1 MAVSLKAS
9 DQGLQLVDAVRRK
22 RGWAKASVEWREAA
36 QVAPASLKRFWL
48 GRPINKDTFV
58 AICKAVGVDW
68 LQVAEL
74 QNESELEDQ
83 GQSLQPVK
91 PLSSSLD
98 IDWRQL
104 AQEMLIDRK
113 RLTTNPLTVKDGLIF
128 NIDEIFVPLRLVE
141 RQQQARRS
149 GNVFP
154 ERGSQLYQPER
165 QYEVARMFQQDEF
178 FEQILQRRQSPI
190 SQGRRLA
197 ILGEPGAGKTTQL
210 QTIANWVFKNTK
222 QDIAIWIALADLQG
236 KTLEAYLLED
246 WLKTATRK
254 VRVTEAMQEALSQ
267 QFNQGRVWLLLDGVD
282 EMVTNTANPL
292 AEIANQLTGWV
303 AQARVVLTC
312 RLNVWDAGKN
322 ALESFDAYRTLN
334 FSYGDV
340 LSTDQV
346 GQFIHHWFNNNPEL
360 GNQLRAELDQP
371 GQERLKDMV
380 KNPLRLALL
389 CRTWARRQGK
399 LPHTKVALYQ
409 QFAEALYEWKQERFP
424 TTSAQRQ
431 ELNAALGRLARRAIA
446 QNSSQF
452 RLQHHFIS
460 SELSE
465 RDEEGSLFHLA
476 LQLGWLNQVGVAA
489 ENPDEKVYAFFH
501 PTFQEYFAAQA
512 IQDFEEF
519 LKSDN
524 RRLFFEPQGKELIFL
539 WWERED
545 VPQQQKEDFI
555 DALIKQLHTSPDND
569 IRWRIA
575 RYLGE
580 IDASTETE
588 EIVNALTN
596 LLHNSQDGY
605 TLCQAATSLGRIDPQ
620 NSDAINTLI
629 ELLSNSNDPWL
640 RQRVAKSLGQ
650 IALGNSNAIEA
661 LTHLLSPS
669 EDEWTRQQATK
680 SLLGQIGAVNPK
692 KSEELNALLLE
703 AKLQPP
709 KSKEERIALTKL
721 INGILESDRLYGK
734 SKVSPDVYNQAL
746 DAVLSEVCKKIRN
759 NDPKQDDVITWVN
772 FLLRKYLTSSTIR
785 EERELSSNAKDTLV
799 QFENIKSKH
808 IPGRPEANFQA
819 LAKRRDAG
827 ESWQEI
833 SEDWGIP
840 VSQLNTFY
848 NLCAKHFNPTLK
860 EYLQKYQ

>member
-9 DQGLQLVDAVRRK
+9 EQGLQLVDAARRK
-22 RGWAKASVEWREAA
+22 RGWTKASVEWREAA

-68 LQVAEL
+68 LQAAEL
-74 QNESELEDQ
+74 QNESEPEDQ
-83 GQSLQPVK
+83 GQSLQPVRS
-91 PLSSSLD
+91 LSSSLN

-104 AQEMLIDRK
+104 AQEMLVDRT
-113 RLTTNPLTVKDGLIF
+113 RLTTNPLTVRDGLTF
-128 NIDEIFVPLRLVE
+128 NIDEIFVPLGLVE

-149 GNVFP
+149 GNVLP
-154 ERGSQLYQPER
+154 ELGSQLYQPER
-165 QYEVARMFQQDEF
+165 QYEVARTFQQDEF
-178 FEQILQRRQSPI
+178 FEQILRRRQSPI

-210 QTIANWVFKNTK
+210 QKIADWVFKNTK

-246 WLKTATRK
+246 WLRTATRK

-267 QFNQGRVWLLLDGVD
+267 QFNQGRVWLLLDGLD
-282 EMVTNTANPL
+282 EMIINTANPL

-340 LSTDQV
+340 PSTDRV
-346 GQFIHHWFNNNPEL
+346 GQFIRHWFNENPEL
-360 GNQLRAELDQP
+360 GKQLRAELDQP

-409 QFAEALYEWKQERFP
+409 QFAEALYEWKQERW
-424 TTSAQRQ
+424 TLNQTQRQ

-446 QNSSQF
+446 QKSSQF
-452 RLQHHFIS
+452 RLQHRFIS
-460 SELSE
+460 SELGE
-465 RDEEGSLFHLA
+465 PDDESSLFHLA

-512 IQDFEEF
+512 IQDFKEF

-524 RRLFFEPQGKELIFL
+524 RRLFFEPQWLELIFL
-539 WWERED
+539 WLERED
-545 VPQQQKEDFI
+545 VPKQQKENFI
-555 DALIKQLHTSPDND
+555 DALTKQLYTNTDD
-569 IRWRIA
+569 TRWQIA
-575 RYLGE
+575 KFLGE
-580 IDASTETE
+580 IGANNK
-588 EIVNALTN
+588 EIVNGLTD
-596 LLHNSQDGY
+596 LLHNSQDSY
-605 TLCQAATSLGRIDPQ
+605 TRCQAATSLGRIDPE
-620 NSDAINTLI
+620 NSDAINTLL
-629 ELLSNSNDPWL
+629 ELLSNSKDPWL
-640 RQRVAKSLGQ
+640 LQQAAESLEQ
-650 IALGNSNAIEA
+650 IGAGNSDAIKA
-661 LTHLLSPS
+661 LTNLLSTS
-669 EDEWTRQQATK
+669 QDEWTREQATK
-680 SLLGQIGAVNPK
+680 SLLGQIGEVNPK
-692 KSEELNALLLE
+692 NSEELNALLLE
-703 AKLQPP
+703 VKLHPP
-709 KSKEERIALTKL
+709 HSKEERIALTKL
-721 INGILESDRLYGK
+721 IDGITKSSRLYGK
-734 SKVSPDVYNQAL
+734 DKVSPDVYNRAL
-746 DAVLSEVCKKIRN
+746 DAVLSEICQKIRN
-759 NDPKQDDVITWVN
+759 DDSKQDNVITWVN
-772 FLLRKYLTSSTIR
+772 FLLRKYLTSSSTR
-785 EERELSSNAKDTLV
+785 EERELSSNAIDTLV
-799 QFENIKSKH
+799 QFEDIKSKH
-808 IPGRPEANFQA
+808 IPGHPEANFQA

-827 ESWQEI
+827 ESWKDI
-833 SEDWGIP
+833 SEDWRIP
-840 VSQLNTFY
+840 ISKLNTFY
-848 NLCAKHFNPTLK
+848 NFCVKHFAPTLK
-860 EYLQKYQ
+860 DSWHK